1 MPRVRVF
8 LPTYRRPRLL
18 ERAVESLRRQTC
30 PDWVCEVH
38 NDAPDDDGPGRLL
51 ERLKDARF
59 TLNQHPRNLGGTAT
73 FNLFY
78 LATSEPFFS
87 ILEDDNWWEPE
98 FLATML
104 ATAEQSPDVAVLWAN
119 MRLWQEQSDGS
130 FLDLGRCIH
139 DSTGGLPVE
148 RMNWGARHQIVGALH
163 SNGAALHRSHPELNY
178 QIPVVPFAAIEMFRE
193 RMFPHPLVLVR
204 QPLANFSITLRSE
217 RTNNAGEWAEVQT
230 ALATTFLKHAGYD
243 ADRLGEIWASARA
256 QRPPVTSTL
265 LFAGLV
271 EPACRPLLR
280 HATTADWLRQTR
292 GLIRRPGVL
301 RRVLRS
307 RESHPEWWRFLER
320 HTAARFE
327 EARKARGA

>member
-1 MPRVRVF
+1 MALVRVF
-8 LPTYRRPRLL
+8 LPTYRRSHLL
-18 ERAVESLRRQTC
+18 TRAVDSLRQQTFT
-30 PDWVCEVH
+30 DWVCEVH
-38 NDAPDDDGPGRLL
+38 NDAPEDEAPRQLLSRLNDG
-51 ERLKDARF
+51 RF
-59 TLNQHPRNLGGTAT
+59 CLNQHQRNLGGGAT

-78 LATSEPFFS
+78 RATVEPFFS

-98 FLATML
+98 FLEKMLRVATQ
-104 ATAEQSPDVAVLWAN
+104 EPGVQVLWAN

-130 FLDLGRCIH
+130 FLDLSRCIH
-139 DSTGGLPVE
+139 DSTEGLPVE

-163 SNGAALHRSHPELNY
+163 SNGAALHRSHPELSY

-230 ALATTFLKHAGYD
+230 ALAATFLKHAGYD
-243 ADRLGEIWASARA
+243 AARLEEILASARA
-256 QRPPVTSTL
+256 QRPPATSTL

-271 EPACRPLLR
+271 EPACRSVLR
-280 HATTADWLRQTR
+280 HATAADWLRLAR

-307 RESHPEWWRFLER
+307 RELHPEWWRFLEH
-320 HTAARFE
+320 HTAARFA
-327 EARKARGA
+327 EAHARS